1 MKIRYLKTT
10 ESFEIEVPDPL
21 QNRNGNRNGNG
32 EEDSIVVRISDY
44 DLVMLLNSGFA
55 VRGEEVDDD
64 TFYGIKLLKEKWNLS
79 VRILT
84 LAKRQQHL
92 RKLNRVDTAW
102 VELKRKE
109 RKPREGVDSE
119 RIKYLKENYEMI
131 ALNCVKREWFDKF
144 TRLCKEVFKGITKEE
159 IREKYSN
166 MRKRVI

>member
-1 MKIRYLKTT
+1 MRIRYLKTT
-10 ESFEIEVPDPL
+10 EMFELEVPDPL
-21 QNRNGNRNGNG
+21 RKK
-32 EEDSIVVRISDY
+32 EDEDRIVVRISDY
-44 DLVMLLNSGFA
+44 DLVMLLKSGFA
-55 VRGEEVDDD
+55 VRGD
-64 TFYGIKLLKEKWNLS
+64 TFYGIKLLREKWNLS
-79 VRILT
+79 VRTLT

-119 RIKYLKENYEMI
+119 RIKYLKENYDMI
-131 ALNCVKREWFDKF
+131 ALNCVKREWFDEF

-166 MRKRVI
+166 MRERVI

>member
-1 MKIRYLKTT
+1 MRIRYLKTT
-10 ESFEIEVPDPL
+10 EMFELEVPDPL
-21 QNRNGNRNGNG
+21 QKN
-32 EEDSIVVRISDY
+32 EDRIVVRISDY
-44 DLVMLLNSGFA
+44 DLVMLLNSGLA
-55 VRGEEVDDD
+55 IRGEEVDDD
-64 TFYGIKLLKEKWNLS
+64 TFYGIKLLREKWNLS
-79 VRILT
+79 VRTLT

-119 RIKYLKENYEMI
+119 RIQYLKKNYDMI
-131 ALNCVKREWFDKF
+131 ALNCVKREWFDEF

-166 MRKRVI
+166 IRKRVI